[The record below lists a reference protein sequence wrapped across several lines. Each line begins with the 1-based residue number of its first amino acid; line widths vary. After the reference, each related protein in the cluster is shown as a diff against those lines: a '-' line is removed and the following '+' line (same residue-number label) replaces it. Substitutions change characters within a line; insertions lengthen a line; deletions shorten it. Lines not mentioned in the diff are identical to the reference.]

1 MKPLSDI
8 EIHSI
13 GIGVVGS
20 GIQFHIGQKLSINN
34 KEVTITDIVRDENSY
49 EEFKEIPYIIY
60 GDVNGEIKQIKAYI
74 NQPVYLSLKI

>member
-8 EIHSI
+8 EIYGI

-20 GIQFHIGQKLSINN
+20 GVQFHVGQVVRFGNDDI
-34 KEVTITDIVRDENSY
+34 TITSIVRDENSY
-49 EEFKEIPYIIY
+49 EEFKEIPYMVY
-60 GDVNGEIKQIKAYI
+60 GIKNGVEVLVKASI